1 MLSILF
7 CTSLHL
13 NSSIL
18 GLRFNILTY
27 IFFYCITTLF
37 DSLVI
42 CQIRS
47 ELEILA
53 FVKQVLVSRVVN
65 RNQKQVVRDRE
76 VQM

>member
-1 MLSILF
+1 MSET
-7 CTSLHL
+7 CEKEKRTGGPDH
-13 NSSIL
+13 N
-18 GLRFNILTY
+18 T
-27 IFFYCITTLF
+27 
-37 DSLVI
+37 LVI

-53 FVKQVLVSRVVN
+53 FVKQVLVSRVAN